1 MLPGEGSDTD
11 FPLLRLAVDI
21 VLGASRESFEQPGW
35 RVAISRF
42 LEGLLCGLAGGI
54 WVSPAGE

>member
-21 VLGASRESFEQPGW
+21 ALGQQKVPRTAVVQSW
-35 RVAISRF
+35 A
-42 LEGLLCGLAGGI
+42 EGLLCGLGGGL
-54 WVSPAGE
+54 WVRSFSQP